1 MSDILTDIDLP
12 HLRFPLYG
20 IMNGCIAAG
29 RLLLCGWLTFG
40 KKARNMKASAPAWAF
55 FKERLFKTYELKHT
69 SMDAFISY
77 LKNVRAEV
85 RKVTWPTRRQAT
97 LLTVLVV
104 AVSLLVAAY
113 LGLFDFVLARLLDMF
128 II

>member
-1 MSDILTDIDLP
+1 
-12 HLRFPLYG
+12 
-20 IMNGCIAAG
+20 
-29 RLLLCGWLTFG
+29 
-40 KKARNMKASAPAWAF
+40 
-55 FKERLFKTYELKHT
+55 
-69 SMDAFISY
+69 MDAFISY

-104 AVSLLVAAY
+104 ALSLLVAAY

>member
-1 MSDILTDIDLP
+1 
-12 HLRFPLYG
+12 
-20 IMNGCIAAG
+20 
-29 RLLLCGWLTFG
+29 
-40 KKARNMKASAPAWAF
+40 
-55 FKERLFKTYELKHT
+55 
-69 SMDAFISY
+69 MDAFISY

-104 AVSLLVAAY
+104 AVSVLVAAY

>member
-1 MSDILTDIDLP
+1 
-12 HLRFPLYG
+12 
-20 IMNGCIAAG
+20 
-29 RLLLCGWLTFG
+29 
-40 KKARNMKASAPAWAF
+40 
-55 FKERLFKTYELKHT
+55 
-69 SMDAFISY
+69 MDAFISY

>member
-1 MSDILTDIDLP
+1 
-12 HLRFPLYG
+12 
-20 IMNGCIAAG
+20 
-29 RLLLCGWLTFG
+29 
-40 KKARNMKASAPAWAF
+40 
-55 FKERLFKTYELKHT
+55 
-69 SMDAFISY
+69 MDAFISY

-113 LGLFDFVLARLLDMF
+113 LGLFDFVLARLLVLF